1 MAKTKRYGK
10 SRGHHKK
17 QPMKK
22 RGGRSRKGSGKGMTR
37 LQAGGQPAFVGAPW
51 NGADTNTWGSTNHY
65 AYNPQGSGSG
75 DPLDIVLGSRNIKP
89 GNMIGGRRRYR
100 RKRVTRKRRKKN
112 MKGGELADNLNIP
125 GNWLRNQVD
134 RLIAGGSKKRRKS
147 KKHSRKKRKVK
158 RKRSTRRHRRKRAG
172 KAPPGFNWAA
182 HNSGAYN
189 KPQLNSQ
196 DQRRAERRA
205 ERRARRQELRQ
216 YSMSGGYKGDMP
228 FQNAVNLV
236 RGAGTSLGNVVHG
249 FRGFPELTS
258 PYPTEQPGMDPPR
271 LPIPE
276 PADVETLYKTAQ
288 VNVGAIGSRA

>member
-1 MAKTKRYGK
+1 MAKTKKHSK
-10 SRGHHKK
+10 SRGHHKRK
-17 QPMKK
+17 PMKK

-37 LQAGGQPAFVGAPW
+37 LQAGGQPVFVGAPW
-51 NGADTNTWGSTNHY
+51 NGANTNTWGSTNHY

-89 GNMIGGRRRYR
+89 GNMIGGKRRYR
-100 RKRVTRKRRKKN
+100 RKRVTKKRGRKRR
-112 MKGGELADNLNIP
+112 MRGGTLSDTLNVP
-125 GNWLRNQVD
+125 GNWVRNQID
-134 RLIAGGSKKRRKS
+134 RAIAGGSKRRRKS

-158 RKRSTRRHRRKRAG
+158 RKRSTHRRKRAG

-189 KPQLNSQ
+189 KPQRNPQ

-205 ERRARRQELRQ
+205 ARRARQQELRQ
-216 YSMSGGYKGDMP
+216 YSMSGGYKGDLP

>member
-1 MAKTKRYGK
+1 MAKTKKHSK

-17 QPMKK
+17 KPMKK
-22 RGGRSRKGSGKGMTR
+22 RGGRSRKGSGKGMSR
-37 LQAGGQPAFVGAPW
+37 LQAGGQPVFVGAPW
-51 NGADTNTWGSTNHY
+51 NGANTNTWGASNHY

-89 GNMIGGRRRYR
+89 GNMIGGKRRYR
-100 RKRVTRKRRKKN
+100 RKRVTKKRRRRRVR
-112 MKGGELADNLNIP
+112 GGAFSDNLNIP
-125 GNWLRNQVD
+125 GNWVRNQID
-134 RLIAGGSKKRRKS
+134 RAIAGGSKRRRKS
-147 KKHSRKKRKVK
+147 KKNSRKKRKVK
-158 RKRSTRRHRRKRAG
+158 RKRSTRRRRRM
-172 KAPPGFNWAA
+172 
-182 HNSGAYN
+182 
-189 KPQLNSQ
+189 
-196 DQRRAERRA
+196 R
-205 ERRARRQELRQ
+205 
-216 YSMSGGYKGDMP
+216 GGYKGDMP

>member
-1 MAKTKRYGK
+1 M
-10 SRGHHKK
+10 
-17 QPMKK
+17 
-22 RGGRSRKGSGKGMTR
+22 
-37 LQAGGQPAFVGAPW
+37 
-51 NGADTNTWGSTNHY
+51 NGADANTWGSTNHY

-100 RKRVTRKRRKKN
+100 RKRVTRKRRKGGRKKN

-172 KAPPGFNWAA
+172 KAPKGFSWSAY
-182 HNSGAYN
+182 HSGAYN
-189 KPQLNSQ
+189 KPQLNPQ
-196 DQRRAERRA
+196 DEIERRRAERA
-205 ERRARRQELRQ
+205 ARRRDLKQFGVPPRSQ
-216 YSMSGGYKGDMP
+216 TGGYKGDMP

-276 PADVETLYKTAQ
+276 PADIETLYKTAQ